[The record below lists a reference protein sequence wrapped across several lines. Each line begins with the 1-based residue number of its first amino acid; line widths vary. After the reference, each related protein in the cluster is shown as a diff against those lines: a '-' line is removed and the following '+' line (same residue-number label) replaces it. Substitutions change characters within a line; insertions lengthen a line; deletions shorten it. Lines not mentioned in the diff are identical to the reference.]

1 MVGLRFSHWLI
12 KLQFGD
18 LLLAV
23 TGVGIRHVRDGPL
36 EHSMDPVA
44 LRGVCVASLR
54 VVWGRLVSRSSG
66 YSIEPPHNAQLES
79 DVTADVERC
88 THMPR

>member
-1 MVGLRFSHWLI
+1 MMVGLRFTLALVD
-12 KLQFGD
+12 KLQLGD

-44 LRGVCVASLR
+44 LRGVCVASL
-54 VVWGRLVSRSSG
+54 SQ
-66 YSIEPPHNAQLES
+66 EPFSEYQS
-79 DVTADVERC
+79 
-88 THMPR
+88 MYY

>member
-1 MVGLRFSHWLI
+1 MVGLRFTLALVE
-12 KLQFGD
+12 KLQLGD

-44 LRGVCVASLR
+44 LRGVSQRR
-54 VVWGRLVSRSSG
+54 VGRLVDPVG
-66 YSIEPPHNAQLES
+66 TVLNPHTNAQLES

>member
-1 MVGLRFSHWLI
+1 MMVGLRFSHWLI

-54 VVWGRLVSRSSG
+54 VVWDDWFQDPAGTVLNPHTMHSS
-66 YSIEPPHNAQLES
+66 SP
-79 DVTADVERC
+79 
-88 THMPR
+88 M